1 MSEEIETLLG
11 VWAVSLSVSSDMY
24 GARRRRFIDTHAFLQ
39 RAWRVEDVLPSI
51 FFHNSKYTAANFF
64 FEPCTRDRFRIL
76 SPFLEGT
83 FLTRKGELHVSYT
96 GRKKPPTWVSLLT
109 YTLSLLEQ
117 N

>member
-1 MSEEIETLLG
+1 MTYL
-11 VWAVSLSVSSDMY
+11 V
-24 GARRRRFIDTHAFLQ
+24 
-39 RAWRVEDVLPSI
+39 VL
-51 FFHNSKYTAANFF
+51 AD

-117 N
+117 NQLFGVCLF